1 MMDKLMNYLEQHIG
15 NPDLKMEDMA
25 AAVNL
30 GRTVFYGKM
39 RSIVGMA
46 PVEFMRH
53 IRMQR
58 AEELIVNS
66 KMGLSQVAYAV
77 GFSDPKYFSK
87 CFKKMVGMSP
97 SEYRTKGGAASIDQ
111 PAKEPLK
118 DSTPS
123 NGKE

>member
-1 MMDKLMNYLEQHIG
+1 
-15 NPDLKMEDMA
+15 
-25 AAVNL
+25 
-30 GRTVFYGKM
+30 
-39 RSIVGMA
+39 
-46 PVEFMRH
+46 
-53 IRMQR
+53 MQR